1 MLINDALAAT
11 APAMQSGSFGATLVQ
26 LALIML
32 IFYFLL
38 VRPQQKKIREH
49 NNFVENLKIG
59 DRVITNGG
67 LYGKV
72 AKTNGMEIT
81 LEVAENV
88 KVVVD
93 RMAIATLAVAEDPK
107 EKAKGKAAGQKK
119 TETAAKA
126 AGKKVKSSKS
136 TKKSK

>member
-1 MLINDALAAT
+1 MFINDAYAA
-11 APAMQSGSFGATLVQ
+11 AQPAMQSGSLGATLVQ

-38 VRPQQKKIREH
+38 VRPQQKKIKEH
-49 NNFVENLKIG
+49 NELVDNLKIG

-93 RMAIATLAVAEDPK
+93 RMAVATLAIAEDPK
-107 EKAKGKAAGQKK
+107 EKAVEEKKK
-119 TETAAKA
+119 TSAKTT
-126 AGKKVKSSKS
+126 KS
-136 TKKSK
+136 TAKEKVSKKAKKSK

>member
-1 MLINDALAAT
+1 MFINDAFATT
-11 APAMQSGSFGATLVQ
+11 APVIQSGSLGATLVQ
-26 LALIML
+26 LALIMI

-49 NNFVENLKIG
+49 NELVDNLKIG

-88 KVVVD
+88 QVVVD
-93 RMAIATLAVAEDPK
+93 RMSVATLAIAEDPK
-107 EKAKGKAAGQKK
+107 EKLEKETNKKVSAK
-119 TETAAKA
+119 TAKA
-126 AGKKVKSSKS
+126 INAKSSKG

>member
-1 MLINDALAAT
+1 MFINDAFAA
-11 APAMQSGSFGATLVQ
+11 AQPAMQGGSLGATLVQ
-26 LALIML
+26 LALILL

-38 VRPQQKKIREH
+38 VRPQQKKIKEH
-49 NNFVENLKIG
+49 NELVENLKIG

-93 RMAIATLAVAEDPK
+93 RMAVATLAIAEDPK
-107 EKAKGKAAGQKK
+107 EKAAEQAAEKTSAKK
-119 TETAAKA
+119 AKA
-126 AGKKVKSSKS
+126 SAAAKSSKS

>member
-1 MLINDALAAT
+1 MFINDAYAA
-11 APAMQSGSFGATLVQ
+11 AQPAIQGGSLGATLVQ
-26 LALIML
+26 LALILL

-38 VRPQQKKIREH
+38 VRPQQKKIKEH
-49 NNFVENLKIG
+49 NELVENLKIG

-93 RMAIATLAVAEDPK
+93 RMAIATLAIAEDPK
-107 EKAKGKAAGQKK
+107 EKAAEQAAQKASAKK
-119 TETAAKA
+119 AKTSATA
-126 AGKKVKSSKS
+126 KSSTR

>member
-1 MLINDALAAT
+1 MFINDAYAA
-11 APAMQSGSFGATLVQ
+11 AQPAMQSGSLSATLTQ
-26 LALIML
+26 LALILL

-38 VRPQQKKIREH
+38 VRPQQKKIKEH
-49 NNFVENLKIG
+49 NNLVDNLKIG

-81 LEVAENV
+81 LEVAENI

-107 EKAKGKAAGQKK
+107 EKVAEQATKKSATKKAKSADK
-119 TETAAKA
+119 AKA
-126 AGKKVKSSKS
+126 SKG

>member
-1 MLINDALAAT
+1 MLINDAYAA
-11 APAMQSGSFGATLVQ
+11 AQPAMQSGSLSATLIQ
-26 LALIML
+26 LALILL

-38 VRPQQKKIREH
+38 VRPQQKKIKEH
-49 NNFVENLKIG
+49 NDLVDNLKIG

-107 EKAKGKAAGQKK
+107 EKAAEQ
-119 TETAAKA
+119 TA
-126 AGKKVKSSKS
+126 KKVATKKAKSSKS

>member
-1 MLINDALAAT
+1 MFINDAYAA
-11 APAMQSGSFGATLVQ
+11 AQPAIQGGSLGATLVQ
-26 LALIML
+26 LALILL

-38 VRPQQKKIREH
+38 VRPQQKKIKEH
-49 NNFVENLKIG
+49 NELVENLKIG

-93 RMAIATLAVAEDPK
+93 RMAIATLAIAEDPK
-107 EKAKGKAAGQKK
+107 EKAAEQAAQKASTKK
-119 TETAAKA
+119 AKTSATA
-126 AGKKVKSSKS
+126 KSSTR

>member
-1 MLINDALAAT
+1 MFINDAYAA
-11 APAMQSGSFGATLVQ
+11 AQPAIQGGSLGATLVQ
-26 LALIML
+26 LALILL

-38 VRPQQKKIREH
+38 VRPQQKKIKEH
-49 NNFVENLKIG
+49 NNLVENLKIG

-93 RMAIATLAVAEDPK
+93 RMAIATLAIAEDPK
-107 EKAKGKAAGQKK
+107 EKTADQAKKQPAP
-119 TETAAKA
+119 
-126 AGKKVKSSKS
+126 KKVKATTVKKSSKS
-136 TKKSK
+136 TKKAK

>member
-1 MLINDALAAT
+1 MFINDAYAAA
-11 APAMQSGSFGATLVQ
+11 APAMQSGSLGATLVQ
-26 LALIML
+26 LALILL

-38 VRPQQKKIREH
+38 VRPQQKKIKEH
-49 NNFVENLKIG
+49 NELVENLKIG

-93 RMAIATLAVAEDPK
+93 RMAIATLAIAEDPR
-107 EKAKGKAAGQKK
+107 EKAAEKKAEPKK
-119 TETAAKA
+119 TKTVAKT
-126 AGKKVKSSKS
+126 KSSKS

>member
-11 APAMQSGSFGATLVQ
+11 APAMQSGSLGATLVQ

-38 VRPQQKKIREH
+38 VRPQQKKIKEH
-49 NNFVENLKIG
+49 NNLVENLKIG
-59 DRVITNGG
+59 DRVVTNGG

-107 EKAKGKAAGQKK
+107 DKAVEQKK
-119 TETAAKA
+119 IKISAKV
-126 AGKKVKSSKS
+126 AGTKAKSSKS

>member
-1 MLINDALAAT
+1 MFINDAYAA
-11 APAMQSGSFGATLVQ
+11 AQPAVQGGSLGATLVQ
-26 LALIML
+26 LALILL

-38 VRPQQKKIREH
+38 VRPQQKKIKEH
-49 NNFVENLKIG
+49 NELVENLKIG

-93 RMAIATLAVAEDPK
+93 RMAIATLAIAEDPR
-107 EKAKGKAAGQKK
+107 EKAVEHMAEKASAKRAK
-119 TETAAKA
+119 TSVAK
-126 AGKKVKSSKS
+126 KSSTR

>member
-1 MLINDALAAT
+1 MLINDAYAA
-11 APAMQSGSFGATLVQ
+11 AQPAMQSGSLSATLIQ
-26 LALIML
+26 LALILL

-38 VRPQQKKIREH
+38 VRPQQKKIKEH
-49 NNFVENLKIG
+49 NDLVDNLKIG

-107 EKAKGKAAGQKK
+107 EKAAEQTAKKAATKK
-119 TETAAKA
+119 A
-126 AGKKVKSSKS
+126 KSSKG

>member
-1 MLINDALAAT
+1 MFINDAFAAT
-11 APAMQSGSFGATLVQ
+11 APAMQNGSLGATLVQ

-38 VRPQQKKIREH
+38 VRPQQKKIKEH
-49 NNFVENLKIG
+49 NELVDNLKIG

-72 AKTNGMEIT
+72 AKTNGMEVT

-93 RMAIATLAVAEDPK
+93 RMAIATLAIAEDPK
-107 EKAKGKAAGQKK
+107 EKAAEQSKKK
-119 TETAAKA
+119 TTAKSTDTKAKT
-126 AGKKVKSSKS
+126 KSSKS

>member
-1 MLINDALAAT
+1 MLINDAYAA
-11 APAMQSGSFGATLVQ
+11 AQPAMQGGSLGATLIQ
-26 LALIML
+26 LALILL

-38 VRPQQKKIREH
+38 VRPQQKKIKEH
-49 NNFVENLKIG
+49 NELVENLKIG

-72 AKTNGMEIT
+72 AKANGMEIT

-107 EKAKGKAAGQKK
+107 EKAAEKKAEPKKTKAAAK
-119 TETAAKA
+119 TKA
-126 AGKKVKSSKS
+126 SKS
-136 TKKSK
+136 TKKTK

>member
-1 MLINDALAAT
+1 MFINDAYAA
-11 APAMQSGSFGATLVQ
+11 AQPAMQSGSLGATLVQ

-38 VRPQQKKIREH
+38 VRPQQKKIKEH
-49 NNFVENLKIG
+49 NELVDNLKIG

-93 RMAIATLAVAEDPK
+93 RMAVATLAIAEDPK
-107 EKAKGKAAGQKK
+107 EKAAEEKKKKAPSKAA
-119 TETAAKA
+119 
-126 AGKKVKSSKS
+126 KS
-136 TKKSK
+136 TTKEKTSKKAKKSK

>member
-1 MLINDALAAT
+1 MFISNAFAAT
-11 APAMQSGSFGATLVQ
+11 APAMQSGSLSATLVQ

-38 VRPQQKKIREH
+38 VRPQQKKIKEH
-49 NNFVENLKIG
+49 NEFVDNLKIG
-59 DRVITNGG
+59 DRIITNGG

-93 RMAIATLAVAEDPK
+93 RMSVATLAIAEDPK
-107 EKAKGKAAGQKK
+107 EKMLDQPKKKAPSAKNKK
-119 TETAAKA
+119 TEP
-126 AGKKVKSSKS
+126 VKSSKK
-136 TKKSK
+136 TKKTK

>member
-1 MLINDALAAT
+1 MFINDAYAA
-11 APAMQSGSFGATLVQ
+11 AQPAIQGGSLGATLVQ
-26 LALIML
+26 LALILL

-38 VRPQQKKIREH
+38 VRPQQKKIKEH
-49 NNFVENLKIG
+49 NELVENLKIG

-93 RMAIATLAVAEDPK
+93 RMAIATLAIAEDPK
-107 EKAKGKAAGQKK
+107 EKAAEQ
-119 TETAAKA
+119 AAKKA
-126 AGKKVKSSKS
+126 SAKKAKTSATAKSSTR

>member
-1 MLINDALAAT
+1 MFINDVYAAT
-11 APAMQSGSFGATLVQ
+11 APAMQGGSLGATLVQ
-26 LALIML
+26 LALILL

-38 VRPQQKKIREH
+38 VRPQQKKIKEH
-49 NNFVENLKIG
+49 NELIDNLKIG

-67 LYGKV
+67 LYGKI

-81 LEVAENV
+81 LEVAENI

-107 EKAKGKAAGQKK
+107 EKAAEKAKK
-119 TETAAKA
+119 DAAPKKAKTAASAKTS
-126 AGKKVKSSKS
+126 KKS
-136 TKKSK
+136 TKKTK

>member
-1 MLINDALAAT
+1 MLINDAYAA
-11 APAMQSGSFGATLVQ
+11 AQPAMQGGSLGATLIQ
-26 LALIML
+26 LALILL

-38 VRPQQKKIREH
+38 VRPQQKKIKEH
-49 NNFVENLKIG
+49 NELVENLKIG

-107 EKAKGKAAGQKK
+107 EKAAEKKAEPKKTKAAAK
-119 TETAAKA
+119 TKA
-126 AGKKVKSSKS
+126 SKS
-136 TKKSK
+136 TKKTK

>member
-1 MLINDALAAT
+1 MFINDAYAA
-11 APAMQSGSFGATLVQ
+11 AQPAMQSGSLGATLVQ

-38 VRPQQKKIREH
+38 VRPQQKKIKEH
-49 NNFVENLKIG
+49 NELVDNLKIG

-93 RMAIATLAVAEDPK
+93 RMAVATLAIAEDPK
-107 EKAKGKAAGQKK
+107 EKAAEEKKK
-119 TETAAKA
+119 TSAKVA
-126 AGKKVKSSKS
+126 KS
-136 TKKSK
+136 TTKEKVSKKSKKSK

>member
-1 MLINDALAAT
+1 MFVNDAFAA
-11 APAMQSGSFGATLVQ
+11 AQPAMQGGSLSATLIQ
-26 LALIML
+26 LTLILL

-38 VRPQQKKIREH
+38 VRPQQKKIKEH
-49 NNFVENLKIG
+49 NELVENLKIG
-59 DRVITNGG
+59 DRVVTNGG

-93 RMAIATLAVAEDPK
+93 RMAIATLAIAEDPK
-107 EKAKGKAAGQKK
+107 EKAAEQAKK
-119 TETAAKA
+119 KPVSKTAKA
-126 AGKKVKSSKS
+126 AAAKSSKG

>member
-1 MLINDALAAT
+1 MFINDAFAAT
-11 APAMQSGSFGATLVQ
+11 APAMQSGSLGATLVQ

-49 NNFVENLKIG
+49 NELVDNLKIG

-72 AKTNGMEIT
+72 AKINGMEIS

-88 KVVVD
+88 KVIVD
-93 RMAIATLAVAEDPK
+93 RMAVATLAIAEDPK
-107 EKAKGKAAGQKK
+107 EKAVEEKKKKAPSKAAKS
-119 TETAAKA
+119 TAKEKA
-126 AGKKVKSSKS
+126 SKS

>member
-1 MLINDALAAT
+1 MFINDAYAA
-11 APAMQSGSFGATLVQ
+11 AQPAMQSGSLGATLVQ

-38 VRPQQKKIREH
+38 VRPQQKKIKEH
-49 NNFVENLKIG
+49 NELVDNLKIG

-93 RMAIATLAVAEDPK
+93 RMAIATLAIAEDPK
-107 EKAKGKAAGQKK
+107 EKAAEEKKKK
-119 TETAAKA
+119 T
-126 AGKKVKSSKS
+126 SSKATKS
-136 TKKSK
+136 ITKEKTSKKSKKSK

>member
-1 MLINDALAAT
+1 MFINDAYAA
-11 APAMQSGSFGATLVQ
+11 AQPAMQGGSLSATLIQ
-26 LALIML
+26 LALILL

-38 VRPQQKKIREH
+38 VRPQQKKIKEH
-49 NNFVENLKIG
+49 NDLVDNLKIG

-67 LYGKV
+67 LYGRV

-107 EKAKGKAAGQKK
+107 EKAAEQAAVKSAEKK
-119 TETAAKA
+119 TKPTTKAKA
-126 AGKKVKSSKS
+126 SKS